1 MQSPPCWGWYV
12 KATMKWLFIVLHLC
26 YTELSFH
33 GNLLGL
39 KSFRYKCLVTWA
51 KILIIPWGCCN
62 VMQDIL
68 FSSLSQGIRGYHVL
82 FPALTPRCRYY
93 CEDKEVVEQF
103 RMFFDLLTLSFT
115 ILKAPLLLWP
125 NNDAFFFRKSLTL
138 ASQFK
143 KLCPWWPHPTRML
156 IVLS

>member
-103 RMFFDLLTLSFT
+103 RMFFDLLTLVCLSPYWKLLCYCGLIMMPFFSGRVWHSPRSSRSSVHDGP
-115 ILKAPLLLWP
+115 ILQECW
-125 NNDAFFFRKSLTL
+125 
-138 ASQFK
+138 
-143 KLCPWWPHPTRML
+143 
-156 IVLS
+156 